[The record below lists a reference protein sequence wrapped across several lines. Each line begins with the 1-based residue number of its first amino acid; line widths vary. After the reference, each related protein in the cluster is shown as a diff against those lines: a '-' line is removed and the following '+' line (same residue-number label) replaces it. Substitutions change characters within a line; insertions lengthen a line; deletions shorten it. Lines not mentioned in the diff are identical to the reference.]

1 MELPVKVLWTPS
13 GSEESSETRTQKV
26 LFTLARSRENSSQER
41 DQQTSFLVAQRW
53 HAQVLREAMDL
64 NRIGRFREASDFITN
79 QLRHFERYCRGIQ
92 GTGQLVQELKDLT
105 HRVHYDFDE
114 RSRKEVQ
121 MYSHKLARNEKD
133 FRKDVR
139 MNYSLYLK

>member
-1 MELPVKVLWTPS
+1 MRKWVNRDFLDRIRRDDLP
-13 GSEESSETRTQKV
+13 
-26 LFTLARSRENSSQER
+26 
-41 DQQTSFLVAQRW
+41 
-53 HAQVLREAMDL
+53 
-64 NRIGRFREASDFITN
+64 
-79 QLRHFERYCRGIQ
+79 FERYCRGIQ
-92 GTGQLVQELKDLT
+92 GTRQLVQELKDLT

-121 MYSHKLARNEKD
+121 MYSHKLSRNEKD

>member
-1 MELPVKVLWTPS
+1 
-13 GSEESSETRTQKV
+13 
-26 LFTLARSRENSSQER
+26 
-41 DQQTSFLVAQRW
+41 
-53 HAQVLREAMDL
+53 MDL
-64 NRIGRFREASDFITN
+64 NRIGRFREASDFIKN

-92 GTGQLVQELKDLT
+92 GTRQLIQELKALT

-121 MYSHKLARNEKD
+121 MYSHKLSRNEKD
-133 FRKDVR
+133 FRKEAR